1 MPPKTP
7 MMPAADDLVRSLSTT
22 AHRAVTTT
30 SRARGN
36 GAWPHFSAGFCE
48 RDGGAIPGKADMQ
61 AEERPGQL
69 EATVG
74 HLERLCGRL
83 EQAEQQ
89 FKRLTD
95 ECDKVLHGLVA
106 VDRRHSAAIASLNER
121 LGDWCNLEGKLLE
134 ESSRRLERFERAVS
148 HEWMVL
154 RRLNE
159 EPIADLREQA
169 ETLRQTCLE
178 AARLARLRLE
188 SAEQAHAA
196 QAEDIDR
203 RLAEWTRQLLQAAQR
218 QGADG
223 QPPAPA
229 RLPDGTAPWS
239 FEGVAQ
245 LHQEMRGGARRSE
258 DDGPATRRDDPTGR
272 REDDGEAETDVEAA
286 AGQDRAGRWRPSR
299 WLVAVRSVGLA
310 ALLALLVWTSGGP
323 DAGGA
328 AARGNGA
335 AAVRP
340 PATRPVPAAAPPAA
354 APAAAPEP
362 DPRLIE
368 AQRAAERAAILVEIL
383 AAPDLRR
390 YALGGLGATP
400 AAYAQ
405 VLWSRTRGLA
415 ITASRLPAPPASTLY
430 QVWIRGV
437 TGTASAGTL
446 VPDANGRASLVV
458 SGPLTLP
465 APGAIRV
472 TIEPQGGSPQ
482 PTGEPCLAGG
492 PTT

>member
-1 MPPKTP
+1 MSLTVPPYAP
-7 MMPAADDLVRSLSTT
+7 MMPAAGDLVRFLST
-22 AHRAVTTT
+22 HCPPGGHHDKPC
-30 SRARGN
+30 ARKWG
-36 GAWPHFSAGFCE
+36 WPHFSAGFCG

-61 AEERPGQL
+61 AEDRPGQL

-134 ESSRRLERFERAVS
+134 ESSRRLERFERGVS

-188 SAEQAHAA
+188 SAEQAHASH
-196 QAEDIDR
+196 AEDVDR
-203 RLAEWTRQLLQAAQR
+203 RLAEWTRQLLQAAQ
-218 QGADG
+218 GADG
-223 QPPAPA
+223 QPVAAA
-229 RLPDGTAPWS
+229 RLPDGIAPWS

-245 LHQEMRGGARRSE
+245 LHQELRGGARRPE
-258 DDGPATRRDDPTGR
+258 DDARAERRDEPA
-272 REDDGEAETDVEAA
+272 EAETD
-286 AGQDRAGRWRPSR
+286 AGVAPGQERAGRRRATR
-299 WLVAVRSVGLA
+299 WLVAIGSVGLA
-310 ALLALLVWTSGGP
+310 ALLVVLVWTSGGP
-323 DAGGA
+323 GAPAAPAGVHRVA
-328 AARGNGA
+328 SVQPPAARPLA
-335 AAVRP
+335 
-340 PATRPVPAAAPPAA
+340 AAAPPAS
-354 APAAAPEP
+354 APPAAPEP

-368 AQRAAERAAILVEIL
+368 AQRAAERAAVLVEIL

-400 AAYAQ
+400 TAYAQ

-415 ITASRLPAPPASTLY
+415 ITASRLPAPPAATLY
-430 QVWIRGV
+430 QVWIRNV
-437 TGTASAGTL
+437 SGTASAGTL

-458 SGPLTLP
+458 SGPLKLP

-482 PTGEPCLAGG
+482 PTGESCLAGG
-492 PTT
+492 PTS

>member
-1 MPPKTP
+1 MEG
-7 MMPAADDLVRSLSTT
+7 DD
-22 AHRAVTTT
+22 
-30 SRARGN
+30 
-36 GAWPHFSAGFCE
+36 
-48 RDGGAIPGKADMQ
+48 
-61 AEERPGQL
+61 RPGQL

-134 ESSRRLERFERAVS
+134 ESSRRIERFERGVS

-169 ETLRQTCLE
+169 EALRRTCLE
-178 AARLARLRLE
+178 AARIARLRLE
-188 SAEQAHAA
+188 SAEQAHASH
-196 QAEDIDR
+196 AEDIDR
-203 RLAEWTRQLLQAAQR
+203 RLAEWTHQLLQAR
-218 QGADG
+218 GA
-223 QPPAPA
+223 PEAAALAAPQA
-229 RLPDGTAPWS
+229 PHGVEPWS

-245 LHQEMRGGARRSE
+245 LHQEMRAGGAR
-258 DDGPATRRDDPTGR
+258 DGAAGPAPVPNEPAPLPPAADEPTPLPPVADEPPRGVAHR
-272 REDDGEAETDVEAA
+272 ARWAI
-286 AGQDRAGRWRPSR
+286 AGG
-299 WLVAVRSVGLA
+299 LGLA
-310 ALLALLVWTSGGP
+310 ALLVFLVWTSGGP
-323 DAGGA
+323 ATPHAAAGGRQA
-328 AARGNGA
+328 AAE
-335 AAVRP
+335 P
-340 PATRPVPAAAPPAA
+340 AAPPQAPPPA
-354 APAAAPEP
+354 APQEP
-362 DPRLIE
+362 DPRIAE

-400 AAYAQ
+400 TAYAQ

-415 ITASRLPAPPASTLY
+415 ITASRLPAAPAAATY
-430 QVWIRGV
+430 QVWIRNDV
-437 TGTASAGTL
+437 RTASAGML
-446 VPDANGRASLVV
+446 APDPNGRASLVV
-458 SGPLTLP
+458 AGPLNLP

-472 TIEPQGGSPQ
+472 TIEPQAGSPR